1 MLICQEGELRSGLLV
16 DRMVDIV
23 DVPSTGISPAPTP
36 LEGGKG
42 IYVAGETEYEGQTL
56 VILNLSEI
64 FRRALETDRV

>member
-1 MLICQEGELRSGLLV
+1 
-16 DRMVDIV
+16 MVDIV
-23 DVPSTGISPAPTP
+23 DVASTAISPPPPP

-42 IYVAGETEYEGQTL
+42 IYIAGETEYEAQTL